1 MGLEGTMEQDT
12 MLAGEPLRLANDH
25 GCFGCGKLND
35 FGLQMEFRENPEGDG
50 VWARVVPAPRFEGY
64 LGVIHGGV
72 VTAMLDEVMAWSLY
86 RDDAWGMTAQ
96 MNVRFRKPVI
106 VGEPVRA
113 IGHIVAQRGRLYE
126 TRGELRRESDNV
138 LLADATATFMRVSR
152 EQADAWNQRYNGD
165 PAPSEEVGR

>member
-1 MGLEGTMEQDT
+1 MDQNTIPAE
-12 MLAGEPLRLANDH
+12 EPLRLANDH

-50 VWARVVPAPRFEGY
+50 VWARVVPAIRFEGY
-64 LGVIHGGV
+64 MGVIHGGV

-106 VGEPVRA
+106 VGEPVLA
-113 IGHIVAQRGRLYE
+113 IGHVVSQRGRLYE

-138 LLADATATFMRVSR
+138 LLADATATFMRVNQA
-152 EQADAWNQRYNGD
+152 QADAWNERYNGE
-165 PAPSEEVGR
+165 PPRTEERA